1 MNFEQVQKERG
12 CSKLICQ
19 SWCKESLHV
28 TQIAMTH
35 SGVTYKCN
43 REKVQKKTD
52 SEGKI
57 SDPSQEFCQ
66 PPSRQ
71 GVVT

>member
-19 SWCKESLHV
+19 SRCKESLHV

-43 REKVQKKTD
+43 REKVKK
-52 SEGKI
+52 KN
-57 SDPSQEFCQ
+57 
-66 PPSRQ
+66 
-71 GVVT
+71 